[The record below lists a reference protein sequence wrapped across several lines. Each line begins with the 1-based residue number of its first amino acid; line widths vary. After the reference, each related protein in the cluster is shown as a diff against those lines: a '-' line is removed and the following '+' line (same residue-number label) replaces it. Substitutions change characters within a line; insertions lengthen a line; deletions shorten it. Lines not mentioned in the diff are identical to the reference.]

1 MTESSGNAS
10 GTSEAPVGRVG
21 LVAGTSIAVAGT
33 FLFRFLT
40 VSFTNDHFV
49 HLTRGWQILQGDIPD
64 VDFFDP
70 GLVGQYYTS
79 AAALAWSGHNLFGE
93 AIVTVA
99 FIAAAAGLTFLAA
112 ARLSGSLWLAA
123 AATTAAVISMP
134 RLYSYP
140 KVFFYVLAIV
150 AAWRYAHRPGRRNL
164 VWLAVVTV
172 VAFLFRHD
180 HGVYI
185 GVAAVAMLTVLHWGQ
200 ARDVVAAL
208 ARYSAV
214 TALLMLPFLVFVQ
227 VTVGLLRYTD
237 DVGAPPLQFNLMRF
251 QIDPSAPWVVVPP
264 PSGPRVNVRWRD
276 DIDDAARLELERR
289 HDLHNPRH
297 VEDSTWSYVPANI
310 DESHLSALVGDPAV
324 ADTHGID
331 RAAFAVTE
339 PPPLYLRLQRRFPV
353 LRMQVA
359 PGILSPGNA
368 FTWFYYVT
376 FLLPFMGL
384 LLVALLLWKGRIGR
398 PEAAVACMASVLCL
412 IVVQTLV
419 RASPDSRLPDVANV
433 TAVLGAWV
441 SARLLDAGAG
451 PGRLA
456 RRAWTVAVA
465 AMVIATLWSVWTFAE
480 ASASLETSRLL
491 TGPAGVL
498 KRMQT
503 VSTNLHTRP
512 IDNWTRESP
521 GLGGLV
527 RYVFECTAATDRLLV
542 TWFAPEVFFQAERA
556 FAGGQVYLM
565 PRWHSSPADQR
576 LTIERLERQRVPI
589 VLEKTGEDYASYF
602 PLVADYLRD
611 RYRSVPIQ
619 GESMRDFRM
628 LVDTRLT
635 PTGTY
640 EPLGTPCYR

>member
-1 MTESSGNAS
+1 MLLRE
-10 GTSEAPVGRVG
+10 PVGRAG
-21 LVAGTSIAVAGT
+21 LVVGASIAVAGT

-40 VSFTNDHFV
+40 VAFVNDHFV

-70 GLVGQYYTS
+70 GLVGQYYAS
-79 AAALAWSGHNLFGE
+79 AAALLWSGHNLFGE

-99 FIAAAAGLTFLAA
+99 FIAAAAGLTFLAS

-134 RLYSYP
+134 RLYGYP

-150 AAWRYAHRPGRRNL
+150 AAWRYAHRPGRGNL

-185 GVAAVAMLTVLHWGQ
+185 GVATVAMLTVLHWGQ
-200 ARDVVAAL
+200 TRDVVAAL
-208 ARYSAV
+208 TRYSAV
-214 TALLMLPFLVFVQ
+214 TAVMLLPFLVFVQ
-227 VTVGLLRYTD
+227 VTVGLLRYTGD
-237 DVGAPPLQFNLMRF
+237 LPAPSLRFNLTRF

-276 DIDDAARLELERR
+276 DIDDAARRDLERR
-289 HDLHNPRH
+289 HDLLDPRH

-310 DESHLSALVGDPAV
+310 DESHLHALVRDPAA

-331 RAAFAVTE
+331 RAAYAVTE

-353 LRMQVA
+353 LRAQVA
-359 PGILSPGNA
+359 PGIFSPGNA
-368 FTWFYYVT
+368 FSWFYYVT
-376 FLLPFMGL
+376 FLLPLLGL
-384 LLVALLLWKGRIGR
+384 LLVGLLLRSGRISR

-412 IVVQTLV
+412 IVVQQLV
-419 RASPDSRLPDVANV
+419 RGSPDSRLPDVANA

-441 SARLLDAGAG
+441 TARLLDAGVG
-451 PGRLA
+451 LGRLA
-456 RRAWTVAVA
+456 RRAWTLAVA
-465 AMVIATLWSVWTFAE
+465 AAGIATLWSVWTFAE

-491 TGPAGVL
+491 TGPAGVW
-498 KRMQT
+498 KRMQA

-527 RYVFECTAATDRLLV
+527 RYVFECTSATDRLLV

-576 LTIERLERQRVPI
+576 LTIERLEGQRVPI
-589 VLEKTGEDYASYF
+589 VLEKAGEDYASYF
-602 PLVADYLRD
+602 PLVADYLRG
-611 RYRSVPIQ
+611 RYRSAPIQ
-619 GESMRDFRM
+619 GESMRDFRV
-628 LVDTRLT
+628 LVDTQLT